1 MTYKAEVSAA
11 SLCTATITR
20 KKSRAKSYGDHSSAL
35 SPLKY
40 FFKDGE
46 EFEVELF
53 NPFQNQ
59 VLAKIKLNGNY
70 ISSSGIILMP
80 GQRVFLE
87 RFIDNNEKFVF
98 KTYEVEGSKEAMNA
112 IAKNGQVI
120 VEFYHERPKPLK
132 MNSNFPIFNTYTTP
146 INTIGGSYYGGMSST
161 GTIRT
166 PFNAPIG
173 STPLNGNITNTLNS
187 FNSSNVQGHYN
198 SFYSSPSTTPVNDM
212 LFFCDSSP
220 LESKESSVETGRIS
234 GGTASSQTFETVYGD
249 FNTYAFQTA
258 SMQILPESQKP
269 VEVSE
274 IRNYCTKCG
283 TRAKKTNWK
292 FCPTCGESLK

>member
-1 MTYKAEVSAA
+1 MTYKDGVSAA
-11 SLCTATITR
+11 TLCTATITR
-20 KKSRAKSYGDHSSAL
+20 KKNRTKSYGDPSSAL

-40 FFKDGE
+40 FLKDGE
-46 EFEVELF
+46 EFEVEIF

-59 VLAKIKLNGNY
+59 ILAKIKLNGNY

-87 RFIDNNEKFVF
+87 RFIDSNEKFLF
-98 KTYEVEGSKEAMNA
+98 KTYEVEGSKEVMNA

-120 VEFYHERPKPLK
+120 VEFYHERPKTLRL
-132 MNSNFPIFNTYTTP
+132 NSNFPMYNTYVP
-146 INTIGGSYYGGMSST
+146 AINTIRGSYYPGPSST
-161 GTIRT
+161 STIGS
-166 PFNAPIG
+166 PFNPPIG
-173 STPLNGNITNTLNS
+173 STLLNVSTINTLNS
-187 FNSSNVQGHYN
+187 FRTSNEQCHYN
-198 SFYSSPSTTPVNDM
+198 SFYSSSSTQQDNNV
-212 LFFCDSSP
+212 LFDYNASS
-220 LESKESSVETGRIS
+220 LESTPSVETGRIS
-234 GGTASSQTFETVYGD
+234 GGTTSDQTFETVYGD
-249 FNTYAFQTA
+249 FNTYAFQTT

-292 FCPTCGESLK
+292 FCPTCGESL

>member
-1 MTYKAEVSAA
+1 MTYKAGVSAA
-11 SLCTATITR
+11 TLCTATITR
-20 KKSRAKSYGDHSSAL
+20 KKNRAKSYGDPSSTL
-35 SPLKY
+35 TPLK
-40 FFKDGE
+40 FFLKDGE

-53 NPFQNQ
+53 NPFQDQ
-59 VLAKIKLNGNY
+59 VLAKIKVNGNY
-70 ISSSGIILMP
+70 ISESGIILMP

-87 RFIDNNEKFVF
+87 RFIDTNEKFTF
-98 KTYEVEGSKEAMNA
+98 KTYEVDGSKEAMNA

-120 VEFYHERPKPLK
+120 VEFYHERPKTLRL
-132 MNSNFPIFNTYTTP
+132 NSNFPGFNTYVAP
-146 INTIGGSYYGGMSST
+146 FNTIGGSYYGGINLSN
-161 GTIRT
+161 TIGS
-166 PFNAPIG
+166 PFNPPIG
-173 STPLNGNITNTLNS
+173 STLLNGSTITSTSTLGGFSGATCYFSSSTLPVSDQIKS
-187 FNSSNVQGHYN
+187 FDAPVET
-198 SFYSSPSTTPVNDM
+198 STST
-212 LFFCDSSP
+212 L
-220 LESKESSVETGRIS
+220 ETGRIS

-249 FNTYAFQTA
+249 FNAYAFQTA